1 MKLKIM
7 KKFSLVIL
15 MIFISSINYAQNC
28 DCSSN
33 LKWLIETFEKNDAG
47 FQYVIDKK
55 GKDAYLVHNKLFIEK
70 ASKIN
75 DKTECLQL
83 LNDWTEFFRK
93 NHLQVVLN
101 EKSRSTNNENKLT
114 DKEIINLYKD
124 SPKFEINE
132 KDFENYVENIKD
144 KSGFEGIWV
153 SEPYTIGIIK
163 DTNNPNR
170 DFVGFILKSESP
182 YWQKNQIKLEIIK
195 NNNGKFRMKYYMRDH
210 SIREIKNIDIAGD
223 NYLLADFIVLKRI
236 KPILKTDKKT
246 ELFFKSMYADKPFIE
261 KLSDNTLLLRIPS
274 FRHSMKKE
282 IDSLLAKNNDLISK
296 TENLIIDLRNNGGG
310 SDASYNKIIPYLYT
324 NPIRSLGVQ
333 YLSTELNNKRMNE
346 FINSPDWSEDDKKWA
361 KEGLEK
367 LNKHIGE
374 FANLEDDIVSIDTLD
389 TVLPYPKNVGILI
402 NGNCGSTTEQFLLAA
417 KQSKKVKLFGTTTI
431 GSLDI
436 SNMYSVKSPSGEF
449 ILWYGLTKSYRI
461 PEMLI
466 DGKGIQPD
474 FYFDKTIKPYEW
486 IEKTREILNYK

>member
-1 MKLKIM
+1 M
-7 KKFSLVIL
+7 KKISLVIL

-33 LKWLIETFEKNDAG
+33 LNWLIKTFEKNDAG
-47 FQYVIDKK
+47 FQFVIDKK
-55 GKDAYLVHNKLFIEK
+55 GKNAYLAHNKVFIEK
-70 ASKIN
+70 ATKIN
-75 DKTECLQL
+75 DKTECLKL

-101 EKSRSTNNENKLT
+101 EKSNSLNNEKKIT

-132 KDFENYVENIKD
+132 KDFKKYIGNIKA
-144 KSGFEGIWV
+144 KSDFEGIWV

-163 DTNNPNR
+163 DTKNKNR
-170 DFVGFILKSESP
+170 EFVGFILKSESP

-195 NNNGKFRMKYYMRDH
+195 DNNEKFMMKYYMRDH
-210 SIREIKNIDIAGD
+210 SIREIKNIDIAGN
-223 NYLLADFIVLKRI
+223 NYLLADFIVRI
-236 KPILKTDKKT
+236 KPVMKTDKKT
-246 ELFFKSMYADKPFIE
+246 ELFIKSMYAEKPFLE
-261 KLSDNTLLLRIPS
+261 KLSDNTLFLRIPS
-274 FRHSMKKE
+274 FRHSEKKK

-296 TENLIIDLRNNGGG
+296 TENLIIDLQNNGGG
-310 SDASYNKIIPYLYT
+310 ADGSYSKIIPFLYT
-324 NPIRSLGVQ
+324 NPIRFLGVQ
-333 YLSTELNNKRMNE
+333 YLSTKLNNKRMIDY
-346 FINSPDWSEDDKKWA
+346 INSPNWSDEYKKWA
-361 KEGLEK
+361 KDGLKK
-367 LNKHIGE
+367 LNKHLGE
-374 FANLEDDIVSIDTLD
+374 FVNLEDDIVGIYTLN

-402 NGNCGSTTEQFLLAA
+402 NKNCGSTTEQFLLAA

-449 ILWYGLTKSYRI
+449 ILWYALTKSYRI

-466 DGKGIQPD
+466 DEKGIQPD
-474 FYFDKTIKPYEW
+474 FYFDKTIKPNEW
-486 IEKTREILNYK
+486 IKRTEEILNYK

>member
-1 MKLKIM
+1 
-7 KKFSLVIL
+7 
-15 MIFISSINYAQNC
+15 
-28 DCSSN
+28 
-33 LKWLIETFEKNDAG
+33 
-47 FQYVIDKK
+47 
-55 GKDAYLVHNKLFIEK
+55 
-70 ASKIN
+70 
-75 DKTECLQL
+75 
-83 LNDWTEFFRK
+83 
-93 NHLQVVLN
+93 
-101 EKSRSTNNENKLT
+101 
-114 DKEIINLYKD
+114 
-124 SPKFEINE
+124 
-132 KDFENYVENIKD
+132 
-144 KSGFEGIWV
+144 
-153 SEPYTIGIIK
+153 
-163 DTNNPNR
+163 
-170 DFVGFILKSESP
+170 
-182 YWQKNQIKLEIIK
+182 
-195 NNNGKFRMKYYMRDH
+195 
-210 SIREIKNIDIAGD
+210 
-223 NYLLADFIVLKRI
+223 
-236 KPILKTDKKT
+236 
-246 ELFFKSMYADKPFIE
+246 MYADKPFIE

-374 FANLEDDIVSIDTLD
+374 FVNFEDDIVSIDTLD